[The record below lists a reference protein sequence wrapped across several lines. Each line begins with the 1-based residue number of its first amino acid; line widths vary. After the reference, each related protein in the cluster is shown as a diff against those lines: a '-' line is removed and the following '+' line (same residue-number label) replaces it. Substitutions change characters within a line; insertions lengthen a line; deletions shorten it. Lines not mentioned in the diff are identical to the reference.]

1 MISRKNKFCRKI
13 KMFWNNLI
21 VAANFFVEI
30 AVELIVLFIGITF
43 LVGLIQ
49 EYVPEETIKKA
60 MGGRHKVIG
69 SIFGAGFGALTP
81 FCSCSTIPLLL
92 GMLKA
97 GVPFAAA
104 MAFLFSSP
112 LLNPVIISLFII
124 LLGWKIAALYFAIT
138 FVATIVIGLLLDG
151 LGFSSQVK
159 SVAVVRNS
167 CDCKQATDAKSR
179 VQRAVKF
186 AFSLFRQL
194 VPYLLL
200 GAGIGAFIHGF
211 VPTDIITRL
220 AGPNNPLAIPVA
232 AIVGIPIYIRAET
245 MIPIGLALI
254 EKGMSVGAVL
264 ALIIGGAGASIPEL
278 ALLSAIF
285 KKGLLAAF
293 VATVFTIAIATGYLA
308 NLLIL

>member
-1 MISRKNKFCRKI
+1 
-13 KMFWNNLI
+13 MFWDNLT
-21 VAANFFVEI
+21 VAANFFIEI

-49 EYVPEETIKKA
+49 EYLPDETIKKA
-60 MGGRHKVIG
+60 MGGRNKVVG
-69 SIFGAGFGALTP
+69 SVLGAGFGALTP

-92 GMLKA
+92 GMLRA

-124 LLGWKIAALYFAIT
+124 LLGWKIATVYFAVT

-151 LGFSSQVK
+151 FGFSSQVK
-159 SVAVVRNS
+159 SVAVVRKS
-167 CDCKQATDAKSR
+167 CDCQQATDAKSR
-179 VQRAVKF
+179 IQRSAVF

-211 VPTDIITRL
+211 VPTEIITRL
-220 AGPNNPLAIPVA
+220 AGPNNPLAVPVA
-232 AIVGIPIYIRAET
+232 AIIGIPIYIRAET

-278 ALLSAIF
+278 TLLSAIF
-285 KKGLLAAF
+285 KKRLLAAF
-293 VATVFTIAIATGYLA
+293 VVTVFSIAVAAGYLA
-308 NLLIL
+308 NLLTL

>member
-1 MISRKNKFCRKI
+1 
-13 KMFWNNLI
+13 MFWNNLN
-21 VAANFFVEI
+21 VAINYFVEI
-30 AVELIVLFIGITF
+30 AVELAVLFIGITF

-49 EYVPEETIKKA
+49 EYVPDETIKKA
-60 MGGRHKVIG
+60 LGGRNKVIG
-69 SIFGAGFGALTP
+69 SILGAGFGALTP

-112 LLNPVIISLFII
+112 LLNPVIMSLFVI
-124 LLGWKIAALYFAIT
+124 LMGWKVAALYFVVV
-138 FVATIVIGLLLDG
+138 FVAAIVIGLLLDG
-151 LGFSSQVK
+151 LDFSSYVK
-159 SVAVVRNS
+159 PAAVVRS
-167 CDCKQATDAKSR
+167 CCDGQQATDAKSR
-179 VQRAVKF
+179 IQRSAGF

-194 VPYLLL
+194 MPYLLL

-211 VPTDIITRL
+211 VPTDIVSRL
-220 AGPNNPLAIPVA
+220 AGPSNPLAVPVA
-232 AIVGIPIYIRAET
+232 AIVGIPLYIRAET

-278 ALLSAIF
+278 TLLSAIF
-285 KKGLLAAF
+285 KKRLLAAF
-293 VATVFTIAIATGYLA
+293 VVTIFTIAVAAGYLA
-308 NLLIL
+308 NLLAL

>member
-1 MISRKNKFCRKI
+1 
-13 KMFWNNLI
+13 MFWDNFV
-21 VAANFFVEI
+21 VAADFFIDI
-30 AVELIVLFIGITF
+30 AVELTVLFIGITF

-49 EYVPEETIKKA
+49 EYVPDETIKKA
-60 MGGRHKVIG
+60 MGGRNKVVG
-69 SIFGAGFGALTP
+69 SILGAGFGALTP

-92 GMLKA
+92 GMLRA

-124 LLGWKIAALYFAIT
+124 LMGWKIAALYFAVT
-138 FVATIVIGLLLDG
+138 FTATIIIGLLLDG
-151 LGFSSQVK
+151 LGFASQIK
-159 SVAVVRNS
+159 PVAAVRNC
-167 CDCKQATDAKSR
+167 CDCQQGTDARSR
-179 VQRAVKF
+179 IQRSAEF

-194 VPYLLL
+194 MPYLLL
-200 GAGIGAFIHGF
+200 GAAIGAFIHGF
-211 VPTDIITRL
+211 VPTEIISRL

-232 AIVGIPIYIRAET
+232 AIIGIPIYIRAET

-278 ALLSAIF
+278 TLLSAIF
-285 KKGLLAAF
+285 RKRLLAAF
-293 VATVFTIAIATGYLA
+293 VVTVFTIAVTAGYLA
-308 NLLIL
+308 NMMTL